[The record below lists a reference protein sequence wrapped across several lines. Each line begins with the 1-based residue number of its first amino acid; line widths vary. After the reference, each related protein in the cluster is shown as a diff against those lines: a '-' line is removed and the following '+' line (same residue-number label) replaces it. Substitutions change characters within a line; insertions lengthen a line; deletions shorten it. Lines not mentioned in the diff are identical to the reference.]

1 MLDQTLFEKLQLKDE
16 KNLLIQGIPSTIEK
30 QFIKLSFAK
39 CVTPLLKIKKID
51 FALVFAVSKKQL
63 CDILTDVFPVL
74 QPGAKVWIAYP
85 KLTSKIASDLNR
97 DCHWEVID
105 KYGFEAA
112 DQIAIDNTWTA
123 VLFKKLKNSSPVKK
137 TNFTTASPL
146 ANIDSNGRASLD
158 VPEELK
164 VLFKKNKPAE
174 VFFDSLPIINK
185 REYVD
190 WVIGAKKSETKIKR
204 LDAVVEKLSTGK
216 RTPTAR

>member
-1 MLDQTLFEKLQLKDE
+1 MSDQTLFEKLQLKDE

-63 CDILTDVFPVL
+63 CDILHDVIPVL
-74 QPGAKVWIAYP
+74 QPNSKLWIAYP
-85 KLTSKIASDLNR
+85 KITSKIASDLNR
-97 DCHWEVID
+97 DCKWEIID
-105 KYGFEAA
+105 NFGFEA
-112 DQIAIDNTWTA
+112 DCQIAIDNVWTG
-123 VLFKKLKNSSPVKK
+123 VRFKKLSQGTAVKK
-137 TNFTTASPL
+137 TKLTVAPALTPV
-146 ANIDSNGRASLD
+146 DHNGRSLD

-164 VLFKKNKPAE
+164 VLFKSNRPAE

-204 LDAVVEKLSTGK
+204 LDTVVEKLSTGK
-216 RTPTAR
+216 KSPTAR

>member
-1 MLDQTLFEKLQLKDE
+1 MSDQTLFEKLQLKDE

-39 CVTPLLKIKKID
+39 CVTPLLKIKKIE

-63 CDILTDVFPVL
+63 CEILNDVFPVL
-74 QPGAKVWIAYP
+74 QPNAKVWIAYP

-105 KYGFEAA
+105 NYGFEA
-112 DQIAIDNTWTA
+112 DCQIAIDNTWTA
-123 VLFKKLKNSSPVKK
+123 VLFKKTKRVAAPVKK
-137 TNFTTASPL
+137 TNFNSDTVL
-146 ANIDSNGRASLD
+146 ANTDSNGRNLD
-158 VPEELK
+158 IPEELK

-174 VFFDSLPIINK
+174 VFFDSLPIINR

-216 RTPTAR
+216 RNPTAR

>member
-1 MLDQTLFEKLQLKDE
+1 MSDQTLFEKLQLKDE

-63 CDILTDVFPVL
+63 CEILSDVIPVL
-74 QPGAKVWIAYP
+74 QPNSKLWIAYP
-85 KLTSKIASDLNR
+85 KITSKIASDLNR
-97 DCHWEVID
+97 DCKWELID
-105 KYGFEAA
+105 SLGFEA
-112 DQIAIDNTWTA
+112 DCQIAIDNVWTG
-123 VLFKKLKNSSPVKK
+123 VRFKKLSQPIVKK
-137 TNFTTASPL
+137 TKLGVTPALMPV
-146 ANIDSNGRASLD
+146 DHNGRSLD
-158 VPEELK
+158 VPEELQI
-164 VLFKKNKPAE
+164 LFKANRPAE

-216 RTPTAR
+216 RNPTAR

>member
-1 MLDQTLFEKLQLKDE
+1 MSDQTLFEKLQLKDE

-39 CVTPLLKIKKID
+39 CVTPLLKIKKIE

-63 CDILTDVFPVL
+63 CDIITEVFPIL

-85 KLTSKIASDLNR
+85 KITSKIASDLNR
-97 DCHWEVID
+97 DCHWEVLD
-105 KYGFEAA
+105 KYGFVA
-112 DQIAIDNTWTA
+112 DEQIAIDNTWTA
-123 VLFKKLKNSSPVKK
+123 VMFKKQQSAPVKK
-137 TNFTTASPL
+137 TNFNSATVLAST
-146 ANIDSNGRASLD
+146 DYNGRSLDID

-174 VFFDSLPIINK
+174 TFFESLPMNNRK
-185 REYVD
+185 EYVE
-190 WVIGAKKSETKIKR
+190 WVIGAKRSDTKSKR

>member
-1 MLDQTLFEKLQLKDE
+1 MSDQTLFEKLQLKDE

-63 CDILTDVFPVL
+63 CEILNDVFPVL
-74 QPGAKVWIAYP
+74 QPQAKFWIAYP

-105 KYGFEAA
+105 NFGFEA
-112 DQIAIDNTWTA
+112 DCEIAIDSTWTA
-123 VLFKKLKNSSPVKK
+123 VRFKKLTQPAPVKK
-137 TNFTTASPL
+137 TNFQAASPL
-146 ANIDSNGRASLD
+146 ASLDNNGRGPD

-174 VFFDSLPIINK
+174 TFFDSLPVINK

-216 RTPTAR
+216 RNPTAR

>member
-1 MLDQTLFEKLQLKDE
+1 MSDQTLFEKLQLKDE

-30 QFIKLSFAK
+30 QFIKLNFAK

-63 CDILTDVFPVL
+63 CEILNDVFPVL
-74 QPGAKVWIAYP
+74 QPEAKFWIAYP

-105 KYGFEAA
+105 NFGFEA
-112 DQIAIDNTWTA
+112 DCEIAIDSTWTA
-123 VLFKKLKNSSPVKK
+123 VRFRKLTKAPIKK

-146 ANIDSNGRASLD
+146 ANLDNNGRSLD

-174 VFFDSLPIINK
+174 VFFDSLPIINR

-204 LDAVVEKLSTGK
+204 LDTVVEKLSTGK
-216 RTPTAR
+216 KSPTAR